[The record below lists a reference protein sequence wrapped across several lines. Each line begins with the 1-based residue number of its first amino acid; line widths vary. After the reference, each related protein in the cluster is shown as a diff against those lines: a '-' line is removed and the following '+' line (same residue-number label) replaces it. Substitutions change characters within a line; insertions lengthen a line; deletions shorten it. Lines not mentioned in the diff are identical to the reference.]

1 MAAKKKAT
9 KKRAASKKRVTKK
22 KATKK
27 KATKK
32 KAAKKKATKK
42 KAAKKKA
49 TKKKATKKK
58 ANKKRTASKKR
69 VTQNRAKRQVTRL
82 LRTGPATTKPISIRQ
97 CLQCGEFLQ
106 LQGNFGKYKVRNQ
119 SKWLSVCMTCLGTN
133 KKNPTST
140 GKRKQ
145 SRKATKKK
153 TSSDNKP
160 RLKKKAIGQL
170 LILPARIENRLLSLE
185 DNLDQLVKVVAM
197 AKDEINEMKRVL
209 QRENEKP
216 EGRSVDIVDLHFEV
230 LPPGQWKP
238 ANIIQYY
245 QRLARVHPTK
255 YRERKIQKD
264 RIREIWKLKP
274 QTAYRGKLKWLGYVV
289 YDFSYTD
296 NVVLECALEGN
307 AVYILQGSRWKSLIK
322 FSKGEIRDNHK
333 GLYKKVV
340 HKQVWLPRVQAALHD
355 L

>member
-9 KKRAASKKRVTKK
+9 KKRAAPKKRV
-22 KATKK
+22 
-27 KATKK
+27 
-32 KAAKKKATKK
+32 
-42 KAAKKKA
+42 

-106 LQGNFGKYKVRNQ
+106 LQGNFGKYKVRDQ
-119 SKWLSVCMTCLGTN
+119 SKWRSVCMTCLGTN

-145 SRKATKKK
+145 SRKKVIRDGIDRRLRLRDIEVYRSSRKTTKKK

-170 LILPARIENRLLSLE
+170 LTLPARIENRLLSLE

-230 LPPGQWKP
+230 LPPGQWRP